1 MRHAD
6 ATTIDGAGAGVLP
19 DVALRAAVEAGW
31 ITASTPLGDEQ
42 FQPASLDLRLG
53 PLAYQLRASF
63 LPFRETVQGR
73 LDCDTDLE
81 CVGNTNVG
89 CPGDTIVGC
98 PGDTDMG
105 CPGDTNVGCTRPT
118 DAATNC
124 CAETDDTCASCW
136 SDCHLCG

>member
-1 MRHAD
+1 VV
-6 ATTIDGAGAGVLP
+6 T
-19 DVALRAAVEAGW
+19 
-31 ITASTPLGDEQ
+31 GDLDE
-42 FQPASLDLRLG
+42 FDLDLRLG
-53 PLAYQLRASF
+53 GAPAAGGRVAALLRDTE
-63 LPFRETVQGR
+63 RECPDTDLQCVDTDV
-73 LDCDTDLE
+73 DCDTDLE

-105 CPGDTNVGCTRPT
+105 CPGDTNVGCPRPT

>member
-1 MRHAD
+1 MSGH
-6 ATTIDGAGAGVLP
+6 L
-19 DVALRAAVEAGW
+19 
-31 ITASTPLGDEQ
+31 DE
-42 FQPASLDLRLG
+42 FDLDIRLG
-53 PLAYQLRASF
+53 GIRVGSGRIVPLLRDTEAQCPDTD
-63 LPFRETVQGR
+63 LQCV
-73 LDCDTDLE
+73 DTDLE

-105 CPGDTNVGCTRPT
+105 CPGDTNVGCPRPT

-136 SDCHLCG
+136 SDCQLCG